1 MVKLIESSR
10 DFVEQRFTEYYR
22 ENVKKI
28 RLPTLLDKR
37 EFGFIFFKER
47 VMVRHKAFA
56 KPQYFID
63 FIKSRTPSDIYYSA
77 AYYDK
82 PYLEMMKKGWLGEDL
97 VFDIDADH
105 IPTPCKKEHEFW
117 TCVSCNN
124 AGVEK
129 HPLICPNCNGNKF
142 KDAAWVCVTCLAA
155 AKAET
160 LKLIDFLINDFG
172 FPLKDIDIYFSGQR
186 GYHIHV
192 EIEEIRQLNQDARK
206 EIVDYIMGTG
216 LKVELH
222 GLVTLRE
229 RSGKKIFGP
238 DLKDQGWRE
247 KLARGIY
254 DLLASST
261 PQQLREIKGINRS
274 TVNILVTR
282 RDDILKA
289 WNKGSPWDLIKGIGI
304 KTWEKLAE
312 LGIKRQAVAIDSVVT
327 TDIHRLIRMPLS
339 LHGKTGLKVMNIS
352 IDSLEVF
359 DPLKD
364 AIAFDEGTIK
374 VYVKEAHRFRIGEEN
389 YGPFKEETVTL
400 PITAVVYLLSKRVA
414 FLDRKRSTL

>member
-1 MVKLIESSR
+1 MVKLIESPR
-10 DFVEQRFTEYYR
+10 DFVEHMFAEYYR
-22 ENVKKI
+22 ENAKKMH
-28 RLPTLLDKR
+28 LPTSFEKR

-47 VMVRHKAFA
+47 VMVRHKAFSR
-56 KPQYFID
+56 PQYFRD
-63 FIKSRTPSDIYYSA
+63 FIRSRTPSDIYYSA
-77 AYYDK
+77 AYYEK
-82 PYLEMMKKGWLGEDL
+82 PDLAMMKKGWLGEDL
-97 VFDIDADH
+97 VFDIDSDH

-117 TCVSCNN
+117 TCTRCDN
-124 AGVEK
+124 AGVGK
-129 HPLICPNCNGNKF
+129 HPLICPKCSGNKF
-142 KDAAWVCVTCLAA
+142 KDATWLCVTCLDA
-155 AKAET
+155 AKAEA

-172 FPLKDIDIYFSGQR
+172 FPITDIDLFFSGQR

-192 EIEEIRQLNQDARK
+192 EREEIRQLNQDARK
-206 EIVDYIMGTG
+206 EIVDYIIGTG

-229 RSGKKIFGP
+229 RSGREIFGP

-254 DLLASST
+254 DILVSST
-261 PQQLREIKGINRS
+261 PQQLREIKGIS
-274 TVNILVTR
+274 GSAAKILVTR

-289 WNKGSPWDLIKGIGI
+289 WNKGSPWGLIKGIGI

-339 LHGKTGLKVMNIS
+339 LHGKTGLKVMDIS
-352 IDSLEVF
+352 IDFLEVF

-364 AIAFDEGTIK
+364 AIAFNEDTFK
-374 VYVKEAHRFRIGEEN
+374 VYVKEAHRFRIGDES
-389 YGPFKEETVTL
+389 YGPFKEETVKL
-400 PITAVVYLLSKRVA
+400 PATAVVYLFSKRVA
-414 FLDRKRSTL
+414 FFR